1 MTDERS
7 IERQNGSFC
16 ETILWNARDKLDPPY
31 KGYVMFASSSPDT
44 NVPHLLEKG
53 YSEDDIVI
61 VEYDDHE
68 TIWVPEDI
76 IVDDGGSKTR
86 LKCCNGCIMMEEA

>member
-31 KGYVMFASSSPDT
+31 KGYVMFASSCPDT
-44 NVPHLLEKG
+44 NVPHLLEVG
-53 YSEDDIVI
+53 YSAEEIVI
-61 VEYDDHE
+61 VEYDNGNHE
-68 TIWVPEDI
+68 TIWIPNL
-76 IVDDGGSKTR
+76 DGAAWLSNLGSV
-86 LKCCNGCIMMEEA
+86 E